1 MTEFEYANGQLVSQ
15 AKVTRDSDGNKV
27 YSDRIW
33 FYYDADGTRLAMEY
47 NGEKYYYF
55 YDATGNV
62 QGLFDSSG
70 TAVANYYYTAYGEP
84 LLIES
89 GFGFDRDVSADPTHI
104 ANINPFRYKGYY
116 YDTETGFYYMFS
128 RYYDPVVS
136 RWISQEPN
144 VYNGEFDE
152 GAGLLAYN
160 VYTYCANNPVNNFDP
175 TGEFVLS
182 TSVLIGIVIGAL
194 IGSAAGGAYG

>member
-1 MTEFEYANGQLVSQ
+1 MKIYTANTDGKLVSQ
-15 AKVTRDSDGNKV
+15 TDGTNV
-27 YSDRIW
+27 WW

-104 ANINPFRYKGYY
+104 ANINPFRYKSYY
-116 YDTETGFYYMFS
+116 YDSESEFYYLNT
-128 RYYDPVVS
+128 RYYDPTVCRFLS
-136 RWISQEPN
+136 MDS
-144 VYNGEFDE
+144 Y
-152 GAGLLAYN
+152 AS
-160 VYTYCANNPVNNFDP
+160 
-175 TGEFVLS
+175 TGQR
-182 TSVLIGIVIGAL
+182 VIGHNM
-194 IGSAAGGAYG
+194 YVY